1 MLKINVEHLLKEKGK
16 TKYWLWKQTDLTY
29 TNFDN
34 LIKNR
39 TKSIRY
45 TNLEKLCKALEC
57 TPNDIFIE
65 VEDDDKATKSH
76 KKTRKKSKKK

>member
-65 VEDDDKATKSH
+65 VDDTESKKST
-76 KKTRKKSKKK
+76 KKTRKKLKNS

>member
-1 MLKINVEHLLKEKGK
+1 MRKELIMLKLNIEQLLKEKGK
-16 TKYWLWKQTDLTY
+16 TKYWLWKQTNLTY

-45 TNLEKLCKALEC
+45 VNLEKLCIALEC
-57 TPNDIFIE
+57 TPNDLFIQVDE
-65 VEDDDKATKSH
+65 KPKN
-76 KKTRKKSKKK
+76 KSKSKNK